1 MNMIR
6 PLISFM
12 IFTIPLCV
20 FFLFLTM
27 PFVNGGPDWHE
38 ESAYSAYIQVRLTVI
53 TAVGAGILAVIVFLF
68 LPVLLYNKRRPLLRE
83 VCAYFYAI
91 PQLWLGSHC
100 LVTFFRGW
108 LYYGEPAIQW
118 ISFFVLGLFFIILAV
133 FYWRWGT
140 KNQSEIV
147 AEVHSFVGQ

>member
-1 MNMIR
+1 MSMIR

-12 IFTIPLCV
+12 IFFFPIPIIFFFLTIP
-20 FFLFLTM
+20 FF
-27 PFVNGGPDWHE
+27 NGGPPWHE
-38 ESAYSAYIQVRLTVI
+38 GSAYSAYIQIRLTVI

-91 PQLWLGSHC
+91 PQLWLGAHC

-108 LYYGEPAIQW
+108 LYYGEPVIEW
-118 ISFFVLGLFFIILAV
+118 VSFFVLGMFFIVLAA

-140 KNQSEIV
+140 
-147 AEVHSFVGQ
+147 VGMKEAPTS

>member
-1 MNMIR
+1 MSMIR

-12 IFTIPLCV
+12 IFTIPLYV
-20 FFLFLTM
+20 IFFFLKM
-27 PFVNGGPDWHE
+27 PFVNGGPPWHE

-68 LPVLLYNKRRPLLRE
+68 LPVLLYNKRKPLLRE
-83 VCAYFYAI
+83 VGAYFYAI

-100 LVTFFRGW
+100 LVTFFRGG